1 MVGKTIGIVMIIN
14 GFDGN
19 FTLSILTE
27 SKLLTAPKSISSN
40 TARKVSTE
48 QKVKLESISKTSNHH
63 QYQRVSSINNR

>member
-27 SKLLTAPKSISSN
+27 SKFINSSKSISSN

-48 QKVKLESISKTSNHH
+48 QKVKLESISKTSIHH
-63 QYQRVSSINNR
+63 QPQRG

>member
-19 FTLSILTE
+19 LTLSIITE

-48 QKVKLESISKTSNHH
+48 QKVKLESISKTSIHH
-63 QYQRVSSINNR
+63 QPHRG